1 MRSFNPQNNAWDDVL
16 FSKGL
21 HNKVP
26 QTRWLRTTEANFLT
40 DLKARSPNTRC
51 QQGPTPSETC
61 KGLSFLAS
69 SKSLLV
75 TINPWHSFNSS
86 PKNIKMADKHMKRC
100 STSYVIRE
108 LQMKTMR
115 YHYTPIRMAKTQNT
129 DNTQHWWVR
138 GATGTLT
145 HCWWECRVA
154 QPLWKTARWLLTKV
168 NILWSYDP
176 TIVLIGIF
184 PKEMNT

>member
-108 LQMKTMR
+108 LQIKTRR
-115 YHYTPIRMAKTQNT
+115 YHYTPIRIAKLLNS
-129 DNTQHWWVR
+129 DNSKCWWR
-138 GATGTLT
+138 CGATGTLI
-145 HCWWECRVA
+145 HSLWECKMVRHFRK
-154 QPLWKTARWLLTKV
+154 QFSSFLQK
-168 NILWSYDP
+168 
-176 TIVLIGIF
+176 
-184 PKEMNT
+184 